1 LKKIERIGKLAVLAG
16 VGIFLAASA
25 TSAMAATTPS
35 NQWKFN
41 EATAGASAVDS
52 IGSNSGTAFGNP
64 SPQPSTDVAYT
75 SPANS
80 GSMQFDGQNY
90 YEIANPLSADFTI
103 CAWIKTLSRG
113 GDQHWVGANIIDA
126 ETGGFALDYGFG
138 TNYEGKLMFGNGGVL
153 NGWEADANT
162 MGNTVV
168 ADDTWH
174 EVCVTRNNA
183 TGENILYVDGNE
195 DASGFTGTGLLNS
208 NSLARIASGTDGAA
222 PFVGLI
228 DDLRL
233 YQSVLP
239 AEEIAKRFAV
249 DEVIY
254 QNNVSLANT
263 GNDSLALAAL
273 GASLMVFGSGFLAL
287 ARRRRSTF

>member
-1 LKKIERIGKLAVLAG
+1 MKKIESLGKLALLAG
-16 VGIFLAASA
+16 VGMFLAASA
-25 TSAMAATTPS
+25 SSAFAATAPS

-52 IGSNSGTAFGNP
+52 VGSNSGTAFGNP

-113 GDQHWVGANIIDA
+113 GDQHWVGANIIEA

-138 TNYEGKLMFGNGGVL
+138 INNEGKLMFGNGGVL

-183 TGENILYVDGNE
+183 TGENILYVDGNQ
-195 DASGFTGTGLLNS
+195 DALGFTGVGLVNTNL
-208 NSLARIASGTDGAA
+208 LARIASGTDGAA
-222 PFVGLI
+222 PYVGLI

-233 YQSVLP
+233 FQTVVP

-254 QNNVSLANT
+254 QNDVSLANT
-263 GNDSLALAAL
+263 GRDVSSLFASAGALILL
-273 GASLMVFGSGFLAL
+273 GAGSMVF
-287 ARRRRSTF
+287 ARTRKN